1 MLNRQRVQ
9 IMFNFFKKS
18 SDLKKESNSYIKV
31 TKSAAQR
38 QHIYINAARAG
49 IIAAADITAAAH
61 IKSASI
67 PRVESTAQ
75 LKVDY
80 FYKVGANRISEIL

>member
-1 MLNRQRVQ
+1 
-9 IMFNFFKKS
+9 MFNFFKKS

-49 IIAAADITAAAH
+49 IIIIAAADITAAAH